1 MLQIVIYSGRDNMV
15 ALSLGLNGQPWSVAQ
30 ASKIEIRGAPGA
42 VNSVDSPGIFEIGSE
57 LGLRLGS
64 LNWPAGTHMAS
75 LIVYSDAWPRGVVWI
90 DRIKLIVHAA

>member
-1 MLQIVIYSGRDNMV
+1 MV
-15 ALSLGLNGQPWSVAQ
+15 TLSLGLNGQPWSVAQ

-57 LGLRLGS
+57 PGLRLGS
-64 LNWPAGTHMAS
+64 LNWTAATHMAS